1 MGDGAENTGRVTSTK
16 TRPAAKVT
24 PAPKPSAK
32 RRDRK
37 AQAAETPATDN
48 QGGEEA
54 RDDAP
59 MAIEDDAKPVTCAE
73 CEDTFPGVQAAT
85 ERYYATHGR
94 GDGEPSEEP
103 A

>member
-1 MGDGAENTGRVTSTK
+1 
-16 TRPAAKVT
+16 
-24 PAPKPSAK
+24 
-32 RRDRK
+32 
-37 AQAAETPATDN
+37 
-48 QGGEEA
+48 
-54 RDDAP
+54 